1 MLAHQPRSIVSF
13 VLAMRRIRIA
23 AVSSVVLLAWPLAGC
38 VTQYRVPS
46 DAPYASVR
54 LMTSTDDRT
63 TFNVLDPAKCP
74 APRPLVL
81 AGMGKQLASMG
92 RDSTLEMAGSSPEPP
107 SRTRERKVLPGKRI
121 FVAVT
126 SYAAP
131 PADDA
136 RCAAGVSFIPQVNA
150 QYEIRYTRD
159 DTATHCAARVM
170 RLQPLADGG
179 ASVAPEPTQ
188 QGFRALRAEY
198 LCEAR

>member
-1 MLAHQPRSIVSF
+1 MSEQMHDTLDVTREVPRRFGFS
-13 VLAMRRIRIA
+13 
-23 AVSSVVLLAWPLAGC
+23 
-38 VTQYRVPS
+38 
-46 DAPYASVR
+46 
-54 LMTSTDDRT
+54 
-63 TFNVLDPAKCP
+63 
-74 APRPLVL
+74 RPFWE
-81 AGMGKQLASMG
+81 G
-92 RDSTLEMAGSSPEPP
+92 
-107 SRTRERKVLPGKRI
+107 TRERKVLPGKRI

-126 SYAAP
+126 SYVAP

-159 DTATHCAARVM
+159 DAATHCAAQVM